1 MAMPLSE
8 ELWRPTSCSC
18 RGRGGLG
25 GGREAPGAASP
36 RADAASPGPSC
47 EALAEEDEDCSGH
60 AASRLPALTSEWL
73 ASEDE
78 LDRLRS
84 SPGRRERARGARSGT
99 SCSPHPAGPGLPSA
113 PARGAPGAGQ

>member
-8 ELWRPTSCSC
+8 ELWRPSSCSC
-18 RGRGGLG
+18 RGRSGLG

-36 RADAASPGPSC
+36 RAAAASPGPSC
-47 EALAEEDEDCSGH
+47 EALAEDEDCSGH

-73 ASEDE
+73 ASDEE

-84 SPGRRERARGARSGT
+84 SPGRREGGRS
-99 SCSPHPAGPGLPSA
+99 
-113 PARGAPGAGQ
+113 